1 MEPFYFLIQTVVM
14 ILVVVAC
21 LMLFVAY
28 LTLLERKFLGY
39 MQVRLGPNR
48 VGVFGLLQPIAD
60 GIKSFVKEDI
70 IPDNADKAVFVIAP
84 MISFISALSMFA
96 LIPFGDKITVLGRE
110 IKLVIAD
117 VDIGILY
124 IFALG
129 TLGEYGIVLGGWA
142 SGNKYG
148 LLGALRA
155 AAQMISYEVAL
166 GLILLGTIIL
176 AGSLRLTEIV
186 EAQRGLWFIVYQPF
200 AFVLY
205 VVAGLAEI
213 NRTPFDMPESESELA
228 CGFNIEYSSM
238 KFALFFMAEY
248 AHIIVGSCIITT
260 LFFGGWHIPFV
271 PVDLIRM
278 NAELVAQGLWI
289 GFAIFSILG
298 GGLLV
303 RRFKKGKYGDLRD
316 YEPLVIGA
324 PGILI
329 GFALLGLFAIFAQD
343 WEFLPWGKNIFIA
356 TLQAGVFLAKV
367 LFFCFFFI
375 WVRWKLPR
383 FRYDQLM
390 RLGWKVMLP
399 LALINILVTGWVV
412 LQS

>member
-1 MEPFYFLIQTVVM
+1 M
-14 ILVVVAC
+14 ILVVVSC

-48 VGVFGLLQPIAD
+48 VGYFGLLQPIAD

-84 MISFISALSMFA
+84 MISFITALSMFA
-96 LIPFGDKITVLGRE
+96 LIPFGDRVTVFGRE

-166 GLILLGTIIL
+166 GLIVIGTIIL

-238 KFALFFMAEY
+238 KFALFMIAEY
-248 AHIIVGSCIITT
+248 IHLVIVAALSTT
-260 LFFGGWHIPFV
+260 LFLGGWLGPWLPG
-271 PVDLIRM
+271 PV
-278 NAELVAQGLWI
+278 W
-289 GFAIFSILG
+289 
-298 GGLLV
+298 
-303 RRFKKGKYGDLRD
+303 
-316 YEPLVIGA
+316 
-324 PGILI
+324 
-329 GFALLGLFAIFAQD
+329 
-343 WEFLPWGKNIFIA
+343 
-356 TLQAGVFLAKV
+356 
-367 LFFCFFFI
+367 FFI
-375 WVRWKLPR
+375 KMMAMIFLSSS
-383 FRYDQLM
+383 
-390 RLGWKVMLP
+390 GSG
-399 LALINILVTGWVV
+399 ALTRGCGTTI
-412 LQS
+412 S

>member
-14 ILVVVAC
+14 ILVVVTC

-48 VGVFGLLQPIAD
+48 VGFFGLLQPIAD

-84 MISFISALSMFA
+84 MISFITALSMFA
-96 LIPFGDKITVLGRE
+96 LIPFGDRITVLGRE

-200 AFVLY
+200 AFLLY

-228 CGFNIEYSSM
+228 CGYNIEYSSM
-238 KFALFFMAEY
+238 KFALFMIAEY
-248 AHIIVGSCIITT
+248 IHLVIVAALSTT
-260 LFFGGWHIPFV
+260 LFLGGWLGPWLPG
-271 PVDLIRM
+271 PV
-278 NAELVAQGLWI
+278 W
-289 GFAIFSILG
+289 
-298 GGLLV
+298 
-303 RRFKKGKYGDLRD
+303 
-316 YEPLVIGA
+316 
-324 PGILI
+324 
-329 GFALLGLFAIFAQD
+329 
-343 WEFLPWGKNIFIA
+343 
-356 TLQAGVFLAKV
+356 
-367 LFFCFFFI
+367 FFI
-375 WVRWKLPR
+375 KVMAMIFLFIWIRGTYPR
-383 FRYDQLM
+383 MRYDHIM
-390 RLGWKVMLP
+390 KLGWKFLFPAAILNVVIT
-399 LALINILVTGWVV
+399 ALVV
-412 LQS
+412 ALR